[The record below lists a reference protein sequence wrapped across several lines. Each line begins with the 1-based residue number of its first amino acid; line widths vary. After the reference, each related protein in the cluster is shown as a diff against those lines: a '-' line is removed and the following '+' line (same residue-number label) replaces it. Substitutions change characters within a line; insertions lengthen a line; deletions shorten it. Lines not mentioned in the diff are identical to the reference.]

1 MSAEGV
7 RPKKK
12 KRKGTKDERL
22 KRSQILLDV
31 TRRCASLANIQ
42 DVWKEMVSMTS
53 YELDCDRGTL
63 FLNDKIGRASCRER
77 V

>member
-1 MSAEGV
+1 MSVEG
-7 RPKKK
+7 PPIIKK

-42 DVWKEMVSMTS
+42 DVW
-53 YELDCDRGTL
+53 
-63 FLNDKIGRASCRER
+63 
-77 V
+77 